1 MIKTLYLNTLLKSLI
16 ITALISTTNILLA
29 FDHQLDKEARPN
41 RIIFI
46 LSDDHRYDYM
56 GFMGA
61 VEWLETPNMDRL
73 AREGSHCSEAF
84 VTTSL
89 CSPSRATILTGLYTH
104 QHTIV
109 ETKLRTLVFI
119 LFPKHLQ
126 DANKTLLKMAWAMT
140 E

>member
-61 VEWLETPNMDRL
+61 VEWLETPNMD
-73 AREGSHCSEAF
+73 S
-84 VTTSL
+84 
-89 CSPSRATILTGLYTH
+89 
-104 QHTIV
+104 
-109 ETKLRTLVFI
+109 
-119 LFPKHLQ
+119 
-126 DANKTLLKMAWAMT
+126 
-140 E
+140 